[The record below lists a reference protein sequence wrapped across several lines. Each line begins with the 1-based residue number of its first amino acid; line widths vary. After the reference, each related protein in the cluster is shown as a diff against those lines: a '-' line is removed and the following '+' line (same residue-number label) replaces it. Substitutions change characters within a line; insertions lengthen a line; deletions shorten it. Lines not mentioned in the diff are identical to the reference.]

1 MKKLICMLLA
11 AIMLLSMA
19 ACGQQSAAESSAPQE
34 TEAVVQQTEA
44 ATEPEETEAGP
55 RTVTVT
61 DMSGDEVTIEG
72 EIESIVNL
80 WPAGTSSFFVM
91 GAGDMI
97 SALAVNNAGTMNGWT
112 KFFYP
117 ESVNIPALGGTEP
130 SIEDIVNLD
139 PDLVIIHPMSSAS
152 GFAQQ
157 IRDLGIPAIN
167 INFSDYAS
175 MTQAYTLLGEIL
187 GGEYQEKL
195 NNWCA
200 EVNAKIEKNR
210 SLTADLA
217 EEEKPVV
224 YYIAGQSDSLTTTMG
239 ISGASNIMQDWIE
252 SNGGR
257 FASAVLN
264 LEGSEVTAEEIFELD
279 PDIIIVGGVYQHDLI
294 ERLNTTDGWKDLSA
308 VKNGRVYGNPYAC
321 FNWDRFGMESLLQI
335 DFALL
340 CIQPEIA
347 AENGIDADAIVEEI
361 KTFYAT
367 YNGAEL
373 TDEQANNMLGGLL
386 PDGTIEEPAAGGQGG
401 GNGGGQG
408 NGQGGGK
415 G

>member
-1 MKKLICMLLA
+1 MKKIISLLLA
-11 AIMLLSMA
+11 LCMMLSLA
-19 ACGQQSAAESSAPQE
+19 ACGQQSASQSTAAPQE
-34 TEAVVQQTEA
+34 TEAPVVQAEEVTEPE
-44 ATEPEETEAGP
+44 ATEPET
-55 RTVTVT
+55 RVVTVT

-72 EIESIVNL
+72 EIDSIVNL

-130 SIEDIVNLD
+130 SIEDIINLD
-139 PDLVIIHPMSSAS
+139 PDLVIIHPTSSAS

-157 IRDLGIPAIN
+157 IRDVGIPAIN

-175 MTQAYTLLGEIL
+175 MTKAYTLLGEVL

-217 EEEKPVV
+217 EEDKPVV
-224 YYIAGQSDSLTTTMG
+224 YYIAGQNDSLTTTMG

-279 PDIIIVGGVYQHDLI
+279 PDIIIVGGVYQQDLI
-294 ERLNTTDGWKDLSA
+294 EQLNTTDGWKELSA
-308 VKNGRVYGNPYAC
+308 VQNGRVYGNPYAC

-335 DFALL
+335 DFALM

-347 AENGIDADAIVEEI
+347 AENGIDADAMVQEI

-373 TDEQANNMLGGLL
+373 TDEQASNMLSSLL
-386 PDGTIEEPAAGGQGG
+386 PDGTMEEPAAAGGQ
-401 GNGGGQG
+401 GGGQG